1 MLPVGPLEGNMH
13 DFRVTKNGTALVT
26 IYDTVRADLSALG
39 GPRHGYMRD
48 CLFQEIDI
56 ADGTLLFEWRIS
68 DHVPFNTSLEAVR
81 GTGWR
86 HDDAYDAYHI
96 NSIDKDQSGNYL
108 LSSRHTHSVLNIDG
122 KSGEILWTLGGKLND
137 YTDASEGRATDFA
150 WQHDVRWHD
159 GHTLTLLDNQAEWF
173 LDEPTHSRAV
183 SIDLDV
189 PNRVASVRTTY
200 THPEELRATSQGNV
214 QVLPGSGNV
223 FVGWGHCAAYTEF
236 SPNGEPLCEA
246 HYGAAN
252 WFQLGQVYSYRVTR
266 GSWIGKPDTP
276 PAVAVAGPS
285 IFVSWNGATEVAAW
299 RLERGN
305 GSSTREMEFDMVR
318 VVEKEGFETE
328 MELPP
333 DFSTTYYRVVALN
346 RRNDILGTTELL
358 GAQPNR
364 SLGDFVRNYTV
375 DVLSYGELFSVFMLG
390 ASFLTVLVWTSKFC
404 ACRLRSHRYRL
415 ISLDSDMI
423 TSEELPLSSVS
434 SEDSPPEV

>member
-1 MLPVGPLEGNMH
+1 MH
-13 DFRVTKNGTALVT
+13 DFRITKNDTALVT

-39 GPRHGYMRD
+39 GPKHGYMRD

-56 ADGTLLFEWRIS
+56 ANGTLLFEWRIS
-68 DHVPFNTSLEAVR
+68 DHVPFNTSFEALR
-81 GTGWR
+81 GNGWD

-108 LSSRHTHSVLNIDG
+108 LSSRHTHSILSIDG

-137 YTDASEGRATDFA
+137 FTDTSEGRATDFA
-150 WQHDVRWHD
+150 FQHDARWHD
-159 GHTLTLLDNQAEWF
+159 DHTLTLLDNQAEWF

-183 SIDLDV
+183 TLDLDV
-189 PNRVASVRTTY
+189 PNRVASVRRTY
-200 THPEELRATSQGNV
+200 THPEQLRSTSQGNV

-236 SPNGEPLCEA
+236 SPEGEPLCEA

-252 WFQLGQVYSYRVTR
+252 WFQLGQVYSYRVAR
-266 GSWIGKPDTP
+266 GRWIGRPDTP
-276 PAVAVAGPS
+276 PSAAVAGSS

-305 GSSTREMEFDMVR
+305 ASSAGEMEFDMVR

-328 MELPP
+328 IELPE

-346 RRNDILGTTELL
+346 RQNHILGATELL
-358 GAQPNR
+358 GAPPNR
-364 SLGDFVRNYTV
+364 SLADFVRNNTV
-375 DVLSYGELFSVFMLG
+375 DVLSFGELFSIFMLG
-390 ASFLTVLVWTSKFC
+390 ASFLMVLVWASRFC
-404 ACRLRSHRYRL
+404 TCRLRSHRYRL
-415 ISLDSDMI
+415 ISLDSDTI
-423 TSEELPLSSVS
+423 ASEELPLSSVS
-434 SEDSPPEV
+434 WSEHSPGV